1 MRRILTLALKDL
13 LLLWRDKFGLFWV
26 IMFPLLM
33 ALFFG
38 SIFSGEGSTPGS
50 LRVAF
55 VSDNTAEA
63 DAYCNALAKSESLSL
78 TRMPLDSARTKV
90 TQGKLAAYV
99 QYVDSGITAG
109 SLFNPQQSR
118 IEVGIDPSRRAEAGY
133 LQGLVTQAY
142 FQRMQARM
150 MDTKQ
155 LREAISH
162 QREALDTTSGL
173 PAQELE
179 LYNDFLVSLDT
190 FLRAVKDT
198 GTGQSDAYSPFKA
211 PDIRFVDIA
220 KASVEPRSSW
230 EITFPQA
237 LQWAL
242 IGCVSTFA
250 ISIVTE
256 RTRGTLLRLRL
267 APITRAHILAGKATA
282 CFAASV
288 GVCCLLMTFGITVF
302 SIHVSSWGLLT
313 LAVLASGACFVGIMM
328 FISVLGR
335 TEQSVAGA
343 GWAILLVMSM
353 FGGGMLPLMFMP
365 AWLVQIG
372 NFSPVKWSILALEG
386 AIWRGF
392 SLADM
397 LLPVGLLLAIGV
409 LSFSVG
415 VTILVRSQD

>member
-13 LLLWRDKFGLFWV
+13 VLLWRDRFGLFWV
-26 IMFPLLM
+26 VMFPLLM

-55 VSDNTAEA
+55 VSDNTPEA

-78 TRMPLDSARTKV
+78 TRMPLDSARIRV
-90 TQGKLAAYV
+90 TQGRLAAYV
-99 QYVDSGITAG
+99 QYIDSGVISG
-109 SLFNPQQSR
+109 NLFSPRQPK

-150 MDTKQ
+150 TDTKQ
-155 LREAISH
+155 LREAIAS
-162 QREALDTTSGL
+162 QRGALDTASGL
-173 PAQELE
+173 PVPERK
-179 LYNDFLVSLDT
+179 LYADFLVSLDT
-190 FLRAVKDT
+190 LLGAANDT
-198 GTGQSDAYSPFKA
+198 GATQSGAYSPFKE
-211 PDIRFVDIA
+211 PDIKFVDIA

-288 GVCCLLMTFGITVF
+288 GVCCLLLTFGIAVF

-313 LAVLASGACFVGIMM
+313 LAVLASGVCFVGIMM
-328 FISVLGR
+328 FISVMGK

-365 AWLVQIG
+365 SWLTRIG

-386 AIWRGF
+386 AIWRGSSF
-392 SLADM
+392 ADM
-397 LLPVGLLLAIGV
+397 LLPVGLLLAIGI
-409 LSFSVG
+409 LGFSVG